1 MNEFIT
7 GIRVIKLHGWENSF
21 AKLIETCRRL
31 FKNLNNYLQNFLM
44 NLLFLGMKLNLFDIR
59 LTAMP

>member
-1 MNEFIT
+1 MNEFIA

-21 AKLIETCRRL
+21 SKLIETCRRL
-31 FKNLNNYLQNFLM
+31 FKYLNNYLQKYLI